1 MKEIVLIVPEEPSD
15 LLYRMINKVLNDK
28 EYITIK
34 NENEIIELRDK
45 FILFAVELNKIG
57 SSNSLNL
64 VFEKLYEMGEDS
76 LLNSRGAILIHS
88 NYSLFSKT
96 TAQSIVFLANNLGC
110 SFVGRPLVE
119 ATVNLENLIPMRKVY
134 HSSLEDI
141 CLNQCA
147 KLGDR
152 FLDKTIKINKPIKKL
167 LVLHSS
173 HEGISNTL
181 TLWNIVKSYLKDM
194 DIVEINVGNSNIE
207 DCKGCPYKTCK
218 HFGNQSK
225 CFYGGIVV
233 EEIYPAI
240 LECNSVL
247 FICPNYNDM
256 ITANLVASINR
267 LTALYRK
274 TRFYDK
280 NLFAIIVS
288 GYSGSDAIAKQLISS
303 LNMNKTFNLP
313 PYFSLM
319 ATANDKGS
327 ILEVPD
333 IYEKAKE
340 FSKNIM
346 NLNRKDFS

>member
-1 MKEIVLIVPEEPSD
+1 MSEIILIIPENPSD
-15 LLYRMINKVLNDK
+15 LLLKMVNKVLGGK
-28 EYITIK
+28 KYITIK
-34 NENEIIELRDK
+34 NENQLPDLKNK

-57 SSNSLNL
+57 VSNRLNL
-64 VFEKLYEMGEDS
+64 IFEKLYEIGEDS
-76 LLNSRGAILIHS
+76 LLNSRGAILIHT

-96 TAQSIVFLANNLGC
+96 TAQSIVFLANSLGC
-110 SFVGRPLVE
+110 SFIGRPLVE
-119 ATVNLENLIPMRKVY
+119 ATVNLENLIPMTKVY
-134 HSSLEDI
+134 NMSLEDI
-141 CLNQCA
+141 CLSQCE
-147 KLGDR
+147 KLRDR
-152 FLDKTIKINKPIKKL
+152 FLDKTIEINRPVRKL

-173 HEGISNTL
+173 KEGLSNTF
-181 TLWNIVKSYLKDM
+181 TLWNIVKSYLKGI

-240 LECNSVL
+240 LECDSL
-247 FICPNYNDM
+247 LLICPNYNDM

-274 TRFYDK
+274 TKFYDK
-280 NLFAIIVS
+280 SLFSIIVS

-313 PYFSLM
+313 AYFSLM

-327 ILEVPD
+327 ILEVLD
-333 IYEKAKE
+333 IHLK
-340 FSKNIM
+340 SKKFAEVIM
-346 NLNRKDFS
+346 NTNRKHLS